1 MNLGVPEIIVIA
13 LVALIVF
20 GPSRLPEL
28 SRAVGRG
35 MREFRKAV
43 SEMEDRIEAESQ
55 PPPPRTDAQDALP
68 ASPGLVPPP
77 DSPAATAPESKSDPK
92 DATPTPE

>member
-1 MNLGVPEIIVIA
+1 MNLGLPEIIVIA
-13 LVALIVF
+13 LVALVVF

-28 SRAVGRG
+28 SRAFGRG

-68 ASPGLVPPP
+68 ASPALTPPP
-77 DSPAATAPESKSDPK
+77 DSPAAPAQDAKPDAK
-92 DATPTPE
+92 DAAPTPE